1 MADVH
6 LDMPVKRLPK
16 VPENLLKKR
25 KKYQGLKESYK
36 RSDQHLKRRR
46 NAQKLHFKRPESFVR
61 DSRQRHRDSVRL
73 ARLARKPASLLPM
86 PTCPRLVFALRIRS
100 ANSCCLAVRQAL
112 QFLRLT
118 RIFSGVFLKLS
129 RGSLTLLRR
138 VEPYIAWGYPNLKS
152 VRELI
157 LKRGRT
163 MVQGR
168 STPLTDNCL
177 VEAKLGFRCC
187 DNLRMAEVIQV
198 KLSTGKHDV
207 ICLEDVIHE
216 VFSLGPHFKV
226 SSLFLHPFMLPVVR
240 HSRRNRTRQALETG
254 PCGDRGSAIN
264 ELIRKLN

>member
-177 VEAKLGFRCC
+177 VEAKLG
-187 DNLRMAEVIQV
+187 
-198 KLSTGKHDV
+198 KHDV

-226 SSLFLHPFMLPVVR
+226 SSLFLHPFMLPVAR